1 MFEFLEPLTKGDMS
15 PGEKELAFNLTVIYG
30 MSILCM
36 VVLYRLLNTP
46 QTQHRAD
53 AGEQPVK
60 VKEESICLPSP
71 DETLHLIK
79 SRRSVMPKDFSG
91 ESVTR
96 AEVEQLLEAANWAP
110 THGRTEPWRY
120 VVIQGGAA
128 VSAYLERVEEWY
140 SEHGEELPEQEYQQ
154 YTKKMAGCRNSWPG
168 QVSHLIL
175 IAMARQ
181 SLPDKR
187 MPEVRTKL
195 TITYACFAAFHKSD
209 L

>member
-1 MFEFLEPLTKGDMS
+1 MFEFLESLTRGDMS
-15 PGEKELAFNLTVIYG
+15 PGERELAFNLTVIYG

-46 QTQHRAD
+46 QTQPREVV
-53 AGEQPVK
+53 GTQPRVR
-60 VKEESICLPSP
+60 VRREESVSLPSP
-71 DETLHLIK
+71 EETLHLIK
-79 SRRSVMPKDFSG
+79 SRRSVMPKDFNG
-91 ESVTR
+91 ESVSR
-96 AEVEQLLEAANWAP
+96 EEVEQLLEAANWAP

-128 VSAYLERVEEWY
+128 VSAYLARVEEWY
-140 SEHGEELPEQEYQQ
+140 SEHGEELPEQEYRH

-195 TITYACFAAFHKSD
+195 TTIYACFAGFHK
-209 L
+209 

>member
-1 MFEFLEPLTKGDMS
+1 MFEFLESMTRGDMS

-46 QTQHRAD
+46 RTQPRAD
-53 AGEQPVK
+53 AGTQPVK

-71 DETLHLIK
+71 EETLHLIK

-91 ESVTR
+91 ESVSR

-128 VSAYLERVEEWY
+128 VSAYLARVEEWY

-195 TITYACFAAFHKSD
+195 TTTYACFAGFHKSD

>member
-1 MFEFLEPLTKGDMS
+1 MENATKG
-15 PGEKELAFNLTVIYG
+15 PAAPQRQIPTAEQTFN
-30 MSILCM
+30 
-36 VVLYRLLNTP
+36 
-46 QTQHRAD
+46 
-53 AGEQPVK
+53 
-60 VKEESICLPSP
+60 
-71 DETLHLIK
+71 LIK
-79 SRRSVMPKDFSG
+79 SRRSITPKDYVLGGNVS
-91 ESVTR
+91 TKD
-96 AEVEQLLEAANWAP
+96 LHKMLEAANWAP

-128 VSAYLERVEEWY
+128 VSAYLDRVEEWY

-195 TITYACFAAFHKSD
+195 TTTYVCFAGFHKSD

>member
-1 MFEFLEPLTKGDMS
+1 
-15 PGEKELAFNLTVIYG
+15 
-30 MSILCM
+30 
-36 VVLYRLLNTP
+36 
-46 QTQHRAD
+46 
-53 AGEQPVK
+53 
-60 VKEESICLPSP
+60 
-71 DETLHLIK
+71 
-79 SRRSVMPKDFSG
+79 MPKDFSG
-91 ESVTR
+91 EEVTQE
-96 AEVEQLLEAANWAP
+96 EVELLLEAANWAP
-110 THGRTEPWRY
+110 THHRTEPWRY

-195 TITYACFAAFHKSD
+195 TRTYACFAAFHKSD